1 MKQKTDKIEGIR
13 SVDFRIIA
21 KGHGVVNWNGSTRLN
36 IDGHAKAINNHTL
49 PKLRGYSNITYIND
63 KDTKQEYAYK
73 NVNDIDFKKTPLYI
87 SQNCIRHH
95 LFKENSFLDFQSK
108 EVHDNVDKLLCSI
121 VGLVRGYVIPTTKE
135 QKRTSALLL
144 EDFVDVT
151 SEPTGNFEQM
161 CKAGTKEKKENKQG
175 KEASISLFS
184 KTTFGDTLYNACG
197 SISIEQLQ
205 FISLDGKFSRE
216 AMNCSTEKDKKALAK
231 KMTEFLNGLGG
242 TDKAEAIYHKNYVRN
257 GSIYDIG
264 EAGILVNDV
273 AIDILVKKTL
283 DLLEN
288 LTIRQAKGYMY
299 VDSIEIDYN
308 DSSKAKDMMRIK
320 RIEEGNYN
328 IKKEKGSLNYA
339 QYFVGV

>member
-1 MKQKTDKIEGIR
+1 MKQNKIEGIR
-13 SVDFRIIA
+13 SVDFKIIA
-21 KGHGVVNWNGSTRLN
+21 KGYGVVNWNGSTRLN
-36 IDGHAKAINNHTL
+36 IDGHSKSINNHTL
-49 PKLRGYSNITYIND
+49 PKLRGYTNIIDLTD

-95 LFKENSFLDFQSK
+95 LFRENSFLDFQSE
-108 EVHDNVDKLLCSI
+108 EVHNNVDKLLCSI

-144 EDFVDVT
+144 EDFVDV
-151 SEPTGNFEQM
+151 SKEPTGNFEQM
-161 CKAGTKEKKENKQG
+161 GKAGTKEKKENKKG

-184 KTTFGDTLYNACG
+184 KTTFGDTLYNSYG

-216 AMNCSTEKDKKALAK
+216 AMNCSTEKEKQALAQ
-231 KMTEFLNGLGG
+231 KMTKFLNEFGN

-264 EAGILVNDV
+264 EAGILLNDV

-288 LTIRQAKGYMY
+288 LSIRQAKGYMY
-299 VDSIEIDYN
+299 VDSIKWDYN

-320 RIEEGNYN
+320 RIEEGGYN
-328 IKKEKGSLNYA
+328 INKTRDNLQYA